1 MDVGDARGWVAGGF
15 GAACEVREIDIE
27 AEQEIA
33 SQAGVTGTPTVQL
46 FLNKELK
53 QSFKG
58 VKQRSE
64 FKAAIEALLAVAV

>member
-1 MDVGDARGWVAGGF
+1 M
-15 GAACEVREIDIE
+15 EIDIE